1 MTLSEA
7 FGHTSE
13 GFGRISEGFW
23 CTSEAFWR
31 KTQML
36 GNRFNAPYMVYSN
49 GYCRKPFTLHFLYV
63 YRWVSVSWYGEG
75 FFYPF
80 TTLHSPS
87 LSNCLRRLPLATH
100 RRTDVFVIK
109 TLRHYK
115 FTMVKGGEGQWRVKR
130 TLHQVISLIINYIH
144 RLSEGWRVFA
154 YFVANPFIIT
164 SPVSLS
170 CMNAVLSP
178 CRSWCPPTRFHL
190 CSQRSS
196 AGTFSDVSGL
206 WQYLDC
212 IKQNPW
218 MAINYDNS
226 LLYISIYCLLTLI

>member
-1 MTLSEA
+1 
-7 FGHTSE
+7 
-13 GFGRISEGFW
+13 
-23 CTSEAFWR
+23 
-31 KTQML
+31 ML
-36 GNRFNAPYMVYSN
+36 HIWFILMDIVENPSLFTFCMYIVEYQSVDRVKGCFDPSL
-49 GYCRKPFTLHFLYV
+49 PFTALHFLLL
-63 YRWVSVSWYGEG
+63 
-75 FFYPF
+75 
-80 TTLHSPS
+80 TTLTVSHASE
-87 LSNCLRRLPLATH
+87 NRC
-100 RRTDVFVIK
+100 FVIK

-154 YFVANPFIIT
+154 YFVANPLIIT

-226 LLYISIYCLLTLI
+226 LSYISIYCLLTLI

>member
-1 MTLSEA
+1 
-7 FGHTSE
+7 
-13 GFGRISEGFW
+13 
-23 CTSEAFWR
+23 
-31 KTQML
+31 ML
-36 GNRFNAPYMVYSN
+36 HIWFILMDIVENPSLFTFCMYIVEYQSVDRVKGCFDPSL
-49 GYCRKPFTLHFLYV
+49 PFTALHFLLL
-63 YRWVSVSWYGEG
+63 
-75 FFYPF
+75 
-80 TTLHSPS
+80 TTLTVSHASE
-87 LSNCLRRLPLATH
+87 NRC
-100 RRTDVFVIK
+100 FVIK

-115 FTMVKGGEGQWRVKR
+115 FTMVKGSEGQWRVKR
-130 TLHQVISLIINYIH
+130 TLHQVISLLINYIH

-226 LLYISIYCLLTLI
+226 LSYTSIYCLLTLI